1 MGVYNSKDKNN
12 ATGRITHALNLVLQ
26 TTGLQ
31 KKLRDAYKQG
41 QLDSRDRNAYLE
53 AKEKNI
59 ITDNEYTLLL
69 EAEAAMQ
76 NAIKVDEFS
85 FSGWKIETP

>member
-1 MGVYNSKDKNN
+1 MASIN
-12 ATGRITHALNLVLQ
+12 ALNLVLK
-26 TTGLQ
+26 TDALQ
-31 KKLRDAYKQG
+31 HKLRDAYKDG
-41 QLDSRDRNAYLE
+41 QLNNRDRNAYSE

-59 ITDNEYTLLL
+59 ITENEYNLLL
-69 EAEAAMQ
+69 EADDAIK